1 MIAPADHR
9 FTGLGCEGI
18 VFRTLNA
25 FALLQILE
33 GCRTTVLPLRR
44 LKNRL
49 VMLSRKAQQVGFFVS
64 AHTNLLY
71 KSPLFLTISK
81 PLNFPWA

>member
-1 MIAPADHR
+1 MNAPADHR
-9 FTGLGCEGI
+9 YTGLSCKSI
-18 VFRTLNA
+18 VFLTLND
-25 FALLQILE
+25 FALLHML
-33 GCRTTVLPLRR
+33 GDCCTTVLPFSR

-49 VMLSRKAQQVGFFVS
+49 VLLSRKAYQVGFFDS

>member
-1 MIAPADHR
+1 
-9 FTGLGCEGI
+9 
-18 VFRTLNA
+18 
-25 FALLQILE
+25 
-33 GCRTTVLPLRR
+33 VLPFRH

-49 VMLSRKAQQVGFFVS
+49 DLLSRKAHQVGFFVS

>member
-1 MIAPADHR
+1 
-9 FTGLGCEGI
+9 
-18 VFRTLNA
+18 
-25 FALLQILE
+25 
-33 GCRTTVLPLRR
+33 VLPFRH

-49 VMLSRKAQQVGFFVS
+49 VLLSRKAHQVGFFVA
-64 AHTNLLY
+64 AHPNLLY

>member
-1 MIAPADHR
+1 MNAPADHR
-9 FTGLGCEGI
+9 YAGSGCEGI
-18 VFRTLNA
+18 VFRILNA
-25 FALLQILE
+25 IALLHMLE
-33 GCRTTVLPLRR
+33 DCCTTVLPFRH

-49 VMLSRKAQQVGFFVS
+49 VLLSRKAHQVGFFVA